1 MTSTNQTTS
10 LSTEISQSIENW
22 LAALRS
28 KNPEAIVAC
37 FAPESTAYTLAP
49 PLAHTYGGEHQRE
62 FLENWYPRF
71 QGPMG
76 FEITQPTIVASDDI
90 AYCHFM
96 KQLSATTAEGE
107 SFSFWY
113 RVTLG
118 LRRIDGDW
126 KIVHEHESVP
136 FHMDGSFLAATELIP

>member
-1 MTSTNQTTS
+1 MTSTNESTS

-28 KNPEAIVAC
+28 KHPDAVVAC
-37 FAPESTAYTLAP
+37 YAPESTAFTLAP
-49 PLAHTYGGEHQRE
+49 PLAHTYGGEYQRE
-62 FLENWYPRF
+62 FLENWYPGF
-71 QGPMG
+71 QGAMG
-76 FEITQPTIVASDDI
+76 FEITEPTIVASDDI

-96 KQLSATTAEGE
+96 KQLSAATAEGE

-136 FHMDGSFLAATELIP
+136 FHMDGSFLAATELSH